1 MSKTKGDQGMTR
13 EQHWFTNILRWFDSH
28 AGSDHIDPRSRSF
41 NVIRV
46 LPFIFL
52 HLACLLAFYTG
63 VSPFAAAFA
72 VAFFLLRMFAITG
85 FYHRYFAHKT
95 FKTSRVAQFVFAL
108 LGASAAQRGPLWWA
122 AHHRH
127 HHQHSD
133 QPDDLH
139 SPHHGGFWWAHMG
152 WFTCDAGF
160 AMNERRVRDWMKY
173 PELRF
178 INRFDSLVPAV
189 AAAAIYATGE
199 LLAAYAPA
207 LGTNGLQLLVWG
219 FFISTVVLFHATV
232 SINSL
237 SHVWGKRRFETDD
250 DSRNNFWLALITLGE
265 GWHNNHHRWP
275 QSVRQGF
282 RWYEIDITWYGLWLL
297 AKLGIIWDLNPIP
310 RHIQEETRQRD
321 AMRRNRA

>member
-1 MSKTKGDQGMTR
+1 MTR
-13 EQHWFTNILRWFDSH
+13 VYSWLTNILRWFDSE
-28 AGSDHIDPRSRSF
+28 AGSDQLDLASRRF
-41 NVIRV
+41 NLLRV
-46 LPFIFL
+46 VPFIAL

-63 VSPFAAAFA
+63 TSTFAIAFAAAFFA
-72 VAFFLLRMFAITG
+72 VRMFAITG
-85 FYHRYFAHKT
+85 FYHRYFSHKT
-95 FKTSRVAQFVFAL
+95 FRTGRGWQFFFAL

-133 QPDDLH
+133 REDDLH
-139 SPHHGGFWWAHMG
+139 SPHQGGFWWSHVG

-160 AMNERRVRDWMKY
+160 RTDERRVKDWLRY

-178 INRFDSLVPAV
+178 INRFDALVPASC
-189 AAAAIYATGE
+189 AILIYLLGEALATW
-199 LLAAYAPA
+199 APG

-237 SHVWGKRRFETDD
+237 AHVWGSRRFDTPD
-250 DSRNNFWLALITLGE
+250 DSRNNAWLALITFGE

-275 QSVRQGF
+275 QSARQGF
-282 RWYEIDITWYGLWLL
+282 RWYEIDLTYYGLWLMS
-297 AKLGIIWDLNPIP
+297 KLGIIHDLKPVPDSI
-310 RHIQEETRQRD
+310 REETRRLDKQR
-321 AMRRNRA
+321 RS

>member
-1 MSKTKGDQGMTR
+1 MTR
-13 EQHWFTNILRWFDSH
+13 VQNWLTNILRWFDSE
-28 AGSDHIDPRSRSF
+28 AGSDHLDTDSRAF
-41 NVIRV
+41 NVVRV
-46 LPFIFL
+46 LPFIAL
-52 HLACLLAFYTG
+52 HLACLLAFVTG
-63 VSPFAAAFA
+63 TSAFAIGFAAVFF
-72 VAFFLLRMFAITG
+72 VARMFAITG

-95 FKTSRVAQFVFAL
+95 FRTSRVAQFLFGL

-133 QPDDLH
+133 NEKDLH
-139 SPHHGGFWWAHMG
+139 SPHQGGFWWSHVG

-160 AMNERRVRDWMKY
+160 AMDERRVKDWMRF
-173 PELRF
+173 PELTF
-178 INRFDSLVPAV
+178 LNRFDSLVPAF
-189 AAAAIYATGE
+189 AAIGIYGLGE
-199 LLAAYAPA
+199 LLAATAPQ

-237 SHVWGKRRFETDD
+237 SHVWGKRRFDTGD
-250 DSRNNFWLALITLGE
+250 DSRNNGWLALITLGE

-282 RWYEIDITWYGLWLL
+282 RWYEIDVTWYGLWILS
-297 AKLGIIWDLNPIP
+297 KLGIIWDMKPIP
-310 RHIQEETRQRD
+310 EHIKEETRKLDKMKGKRT
-321 AMRRNRA
+321 

>member
-1 MSKTKGDQGMTR
+1 MTR
-13 EQHWFTNILRWFDSH
+13 VYSWLTNILRWFDSD
-28 AGSDHIDPRSRSF
+28 AGSDQLDHSSRHF
-41 NVIRV
+41 NLLRV
-46 LPFIFL
+46 LPFVAL

-63 VSPFAAAFA
+63 VSSFAIWFA
-72 VAFFLLRMFAITG
+72 LAFFALRMFAITG
-85 FYHRYFAHKT
+85 FYHRYFSHKT
-95 FKTSRVAQFVFAL
+95 FRTGRGWQFVFAL

-133 QPDDLH
+133 REDDLH
-139 SPHHGGFWWAHMG
+139 SPHHGGFWWSHIG

-160 AMNERRVRDWMKY
+160 RTEERRVKDWLRY

-178 INRFDSLVPAV
+178 INRFDALVPATCAV
-189 AAAAIYATGE
+189 LIYGLGEALATW
-199 LLAAYAPA
+199 APG

-237 SHVWGKRRFETDD
+237 SHVWGSRRFDTPD
-250 DSRNNFWLALITLGE
+250 DSRNNPWLALITFGE

-275 QSVRQGF
+275 QSARQGF
-282 RWYEIDITWYGLWLL
+282 RWYEIDLTYYGLWLL
-297 AKLGIIWDLNPIP
+297 SKAGIIHDLKPVPETI
-310 RHIQEETRQRD
+310 RAETRRLDQQR
-321 AMRRNRA
+321 RRS